1 MSLSTERDKLGRELE
16 KIKEKKEAELLSV
29 KKQSSKSDKE
39 KLKVEQDLMESR
51 ARAGRLE
58 ERVSNLNKI
67 IEQLE
72 LKNKDVLSD
81 LEQVEE
87 NRNRA

>member
-1 MSLSTERDKLGRELE
+1 
-16 KIKEKKEAELLSV
+16 
-29 KKQSSKSDKE
+29 
-39 KLKVEQDLMESR
+39 MESR

-72 LKNKDVLSD
+72 LKNKDILSD

>member
-72 LKNKDVLSD
+72 LKNKDILSD